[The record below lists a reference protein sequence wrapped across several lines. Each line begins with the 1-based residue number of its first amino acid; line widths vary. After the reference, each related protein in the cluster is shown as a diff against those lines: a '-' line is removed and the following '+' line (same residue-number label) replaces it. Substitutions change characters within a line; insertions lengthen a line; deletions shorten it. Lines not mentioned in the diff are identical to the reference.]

1 MKTVTVLLAAIV
13 AILVSAASATA
24 AETPPQDSVRAHFT
38 EPDGR
43 RIEVNAHSNSDGTN
57 PWGHITVNFHPDEKV
72 IEHFEVTC
80 VAVLGNR
87 ATVIGELKQVSPP
100 RFSTAVT
107 GVVVW
112 VTDNEALG
120 VPDQYAY
127 NLVPPPAVCQPITF
141 PLFPL
146 PNGNIDVRDAS

>member
-1 MKTVTVLLAAIV
+1 MKTALITAI
-13 AILVSAASATA
+13 AGILIAAASATA
-24 AETPPQDSVRAHFT
+24 SASPAQDSVRGHIT

-43 RIEVNAHSNSDGTN
+43 RIEFNAHSNPDGTD
-57 PWGHITVNFHPDEKV
+57 PWGHIAVNFHPDENV
-72 IEHFEVTC
+72 IEHFDVTC

-87 ATVIGELKQVSPP
+87 ATIIGELKHVSPP
-100 RFSTAVT
+100 GFATAVT

-120 VPDQYAY
+120 IPDEYAY
-127 NLVPPPAVCQPITF
+127 NLVPPPAPCQPIVF

-146 PNGNIDVRDAS
+146 LTGKIEVRDTQ